1 MFSVIKSWL
10 MNLNKGRN
18 LGLCAR
24 SDRIVSL
31 FVFNEIKEQSNQ
43 QNEGLSLINRT
54 RPLIKLAS
62 ADPERGAMKT
72 FLPLAIIAL
81 FPFHTIAQSN
91 QPIKRTDTV
100 TVSAGIPKEQLELEG
115 RLDVIIS
122 NGDESLK
129 SGDTTGAVK
138 HYESALE
145 LVHKQPLLAEQENK
159 VLRKLAN
166 GYTEDN
172 RAKDAISIYSKLLA
186 AKKKECEPGSDGAGS
201 CADAQFDLGEAKLR
215 AGDWEGA
222 LELLKQAEVNFGIA
236 QKQTDFHEFVMI
248 EVKDQAETNVY
259 IGAVLFHL
267 GKKTEAIAAVD
278 AGVAKLTQVQEDA
291 MINPGI
297 RESAGKLLRASQT
310 LLKTM
315 RATK

>member
-1 MFSVIKSWL
+1 M
-10 MNLNKGRN
+10 G
-18 LGLCAR
+18 
-24 SDRIVSL
+24 
-31 FVFNEIKEQSNQ
+31 
-43 QNEGLSLINRT
+43 
-54 RPLIKLAS
+54 S
-62 ADPERGAMKT
+62 ADRGAMKT
-72 FLPLAIIAL
+72 FLSLAVIAS

-91 QPIKRTDTV
+91 PPIKRTDTV
-100 TVSAGIPKEQLELEG
+100 TVSAGISKEQLELEN
-115 RLDVIIS
+115 RLDVVIS

-138 HYESALE
+138 HFESALE

-159 VLRKLAN
+159 VLSKLAN
-166 GYTEDN
+166 GYMQDN
-172 RAKDAISIYSKLLA
+172 RAKDAISIYSKFLS
-186 AKKKECEPGSDGAGS
+186 AKEKECEPGSNAAGS
-201 CADAQFDLGEAKLR
+201 CADAQYDLGVAKLR
-215 AGDWEGA
+215 AEDWEGA

-267 GKKTEAIAAVD
+267 GKKTEGIAAAE

-297 RESAGKLLRASQT
+297 RESAGKVLRSARMLLI
-310 LLKTM
+310 TM
-315 RATK
+315 KATK